1 MTSNVILGHIAP
13 GQLQVTVGPLRGCVY
28 RCGPI
33 TNRQANI
40 TVSRQTGGGMGL
52 LVAMEELAKSHLR
65 MFVSFSGVAMGEF
78 AVRYG
83 GSGVPFGFFVVAMTM
98 LMSGFMVMMRCGC
111 VVARSGMMMF

>member
-28 RCGPI
+28 RCGPHHQPASQHRRLSS
-33 TNRQANI
+33 NWR
-40 TVSRQTGGGMGL
+40 GMGL
-52 LVAMEELAKSHLR
+52 LVVMEELAKSHVR